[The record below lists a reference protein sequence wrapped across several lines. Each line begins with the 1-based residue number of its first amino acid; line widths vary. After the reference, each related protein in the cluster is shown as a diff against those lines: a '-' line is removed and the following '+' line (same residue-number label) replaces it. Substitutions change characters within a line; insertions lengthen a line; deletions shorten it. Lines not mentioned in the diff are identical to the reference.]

1 MTIMLGIFWLAM
13 IEASIDLML
22 EPIFDVIAEREY
34 ELAVARLA

>member
-1 MTIMLGIFWLAM
+1 MLAIFWVAL

-22 EPIFDVIAEREY
+22 EPIFDALAKREY

>member
-1 MTIMLGIFWLAM
+1 MIMLAIFWVAL

-34 ELAVARLA
+34 ELAIARLS